1 MMAND
6 YEVGLR
12 ITVNKGEPRTLVVME
27 ELTFPNMSFAQ
38 MTHVSSEFYELVA
51 KLQKEKK

>member
-1 MMAND
+1 MADD

-27 ELTFPNMSFAQ
+27 ELNFPNMSFAK
-38 MTHVSSEFYELVA
+38 MTKVSSEFYELVA